1 MRNDSSAAN
10 AKRSLRE
17 IPKVELHCHLDGALR
32 PATILEL
39 GRAQGVRLPADRL
52 PELIRHVQVT
62 KPCTLTE
69 CLKVFDLV
77 LPLLQDADSLARAA
91 YELVEDSAQDNIR
104 HLEVRFAP
112 ALHGSRGLSTDD
124 AVAAVLRGL
133 ARGHARFGV
142 STGVI
147 VCLLRGLPESRNA
160 AAFESLRRAYGSG
173 VVGLDLAGDESRFPI
188 DAYAKFFE
196 RARELGIPATCHA
209 GESRVQEIRAALD
222 LGVARLG
229 HATRLCD
236 DASLLGEVAR
246 RGVAI
251 EVNLTSNVRTGSV
264 PSIESHP
271 ARTWFEAGIPLS
283 LNTDDRGLFGID
295 LTHEYDQA
303 LLAGFTREELER
315 LANGAMR
322 QAFLPR
328 GAEARA

>member
-1 MRNDSSAAN
+1 MRNDSRGSN
-10 AKRSLRE
+10 ALRS
-17 IPKVELHCHLDGALR
+17 IHKIELHCHLDGALR

-39 GRAQGVRLPADRL
+39 GRARGVKLPASRVS
-52 PELIRHVQVT
+52 ELIEHVQVR

-77 LPLLQDADSLARAA
+77 LPLLQDSESLARAA
-91 YELVEDSAQDNIR
+91 YELVEDARNDNVR

-112 ALHGSRGLSTDD
+112 ALHTSRGLSTDD
-124 AVAAVLRGL
+124 AIAAVLRGL
-133 ARGHARFGV
+133 ERARSAGLGV
-142 STGVI
+142 SSGVI
-147 VCLLRGLPESRNA
+147 VCLLRGLPEARNA
-160 AAFESLRRAYGSG
+160 AAFESLRRAHGKG
-173 VVGLDLAGDESRFPI
+173 VVGLDLAGDESRFPLG
-188 DAYAKFFE
+188 AYAKFFE

-209 GESRVQEIRAALD
+209 GEVRLSEIRAAID

-236 DASLLGEVAR
+236 DASLLGEVRR
-246 RGVAI
+246 RGIAI

-295 LTHEYDQA
+295 LTHEYEQA
-303 LLAGFTREELER
+303 LLAGFTPEELER
-315 LANGAMR
+315 LARDAAR
-322 QAFLPR
+322 QAFAPTGLK
-328 GAEARA
+328 EARA